1 MYDFD
6 SNAILVHPLKSR
18 QAHEIHDAWLTLVNR
33 LRKHG
38 HKLKHYIHD
47 NECSQQLKQAILKRN
62 MDFQLVAP
70 HIHRQNSAELA
81 ISTFKS
87 HFLSTLETCDP
98 DYPIVKWDRLL
109 QQSETTLNLLRS
121 SRCNQKHTAYAYVEG
136 NLDCSKTPLAP
147 PGTKVAVHQKS
158 SQQKSWDFHG
168 HIGWYVGPAMNH

>member
-1 MYDFD
+1 
-6 SNAILVHPLKSR
+6 
-18 QAHEIHDAWLTLVNR
+18 
-33 LRKHG
+33 
-38 HKLKHYIHD
+38 
-47 NECSQQLKQAILKRN
+47 

-168 HIGWYVGPAMNH
+168 HIGWYVGPAMNHYQCFRIFVPHTGREIISDTIRFLPKRYLSHMKQFKISSSEQSKTLNEY